1 MTVMAGL
8 AAALALGAHGY
19 TANITNPWFPLPPG
33 RVWVST
39 GVKDGEPARDI
50 MRATPRTVTIAGV
63 PCRVVE
69 DRLYLRGRLAERT
82 TDFYAQDRAGNV
94 WYFGENTAELD
105 PGGHVTNTSGTWRA
119 GVAGAK
125 PGIFMTANPAV
136 GQTHRQEY
144 LQGEAEDHF
153 RVVAVAR
160 TVVRTVEWTPVEPGV
175 LDHKLY
181 VRGIGTALEL
191 TVKGG
196 NERLELVS
204 VRG

>member
-1 MTVMAGL
+1 MAGL
-8 AAALALGAHGY
+8 AAALALGANGY
-19 TANITNPWFPLPPG
+19 TSDVTNPWFPLPPG

-39 GVKDGEPARDI
+39 GVKDGEPARDV
-50 MRATPRTVTIAGV
+50 MRATRRTVTIAGV
-63 PCRVVE
+63 PCRVVD
-69 DRLYLRGRLAERT
+69 DRLYLHGRLAERT
-82 TDFYAQDRAGNV
+82 SDYYAQDRAGNV
-94 WYFGENTAELD
+94 WYFGEDTAELD
-105 PGGHVTNTSGTWRA
+105 AGGHVKSRSGTWRA
-119 GVAGAK
+119 GVGGAK
-125 PGIFMTANPAV
+125 PGIFMTAKPTV
-136 GQTHRQEY
+136 GQTHRQEF
-144 LQGEAEDHF
+144 LRGEAEDHF

-196 NERLELVS
+196 DERLELVS

>member
-1 MTVMAGL
+1 MAFMAGL
-8 AAALALGAHGY
+8 AAALAFGTHGY
-19 TANITNPWFPLPPG
+19 TASVTNPWFPLPPG

-39 GVKDGEPARDI
+39 GVKDGEPARDV
-50 MRATPRTVTIAGV
+50 MTATRRTVMIAGV
-63 PCRVVE
+63 PCRVVN
-69 DRLYLRGRLAERT
+69 DLLYLSGRLAERT
-82 TDFYAQDRAGNV
+82 TDYYSQDRAGNV
-94 WYFGENTAELD
+94 WYFAEDTAELD
-105 PGGHVTNTSGTWRA
+105 KAGHVTNTSGTWRA
-119 GVAGAK
+119 GVKGAK
-125 PGIFMTANPAV
+125 PGIFMTAKPAV

-144 LQGEAEDHF
+144 LPGEAEDHF

-160 TVVRTVEWTPVEPGV
+160 TVVRTIEWTPVEPGV

-196 NERLELVS
+196 DERLELVS

>member
-1 MTVMAGL
+1 MAGL

-19 TANITNPWFPLPPG
+19 TANVTNPWFPLPPG

-39 GVKDGEPARDI
+39 GVKDGRPARDVV
-50 MRATPRTVTIAGV
+50 RVTRRTVTIAGV
-63 PCRVVE
+63 PCRAVD
-69 DRLYLRGRLAERT
+69 DRLYLSGRLAERT
-82 TDFYAQDRAGNV
+82 TDYYTQDRAGNV
-94 WYFGENTAELD
+94 WYFGEDTAELD
-105 PGGHVTNTSGTWRA
+105 RAGKVTSTSGTWRA
-119 GVAGAK
+119 GVDGAK
-125 PGIFMTANPAV
+125 PGIFMTAKPAV

-144 LQGEAEDHF
+144 LKGEAEDHF

-160 TVVRTVEWTPVEPGV
+160 TVVRTIEWTPVEPGV

-191 TVKGG
+191 TVKGS